1 MKKTKIICLSIIL
14 CLLSVLSFNIKAQEK
29 PTKEEKAKHKGIFD
43 RRPQIVER
51 DRPAEWKDLVPG
63 GQFMDRFKPMPV
75 QGKLTSDTW
84 GDKNVLPRYTDN
96 GIEDEEYSYWGG
108 NSLLGKDGKYHMIV
122 CRWPE
127 REPKGHGYYS
137 WSDVVHAVS
146 DNVFGPYKV
155 TRTLFPGHNPHLMQL
170 KDGRYMIISGN
181 KFWVET
187 DKEGLSSVDP
197 IEGLSEYWEEYPMV
211 KDNRGRFS
219 PEKGFMAF
227 AQREDDSYFGLTR
240 HGFMSVS
247 KTGYSPY
254 NILTEHRV
262 YPEMEGRF
270 EDPVIW
276 RTNVQYHL
284 IMNDW
289 KGRIAY
295 HMRSKDGLHWKLDNG
310 VAYEPGIGIT
320 EDGIANR
327 WAKYEVIRL
336 DQDEYGRAIRANFAA
351 IDCLKKE
358 DLGGDIHSSKVVYFP
373 LKKGRL
379 LSVLNEEKINM
390 RTKEIRL
397 KIHAEDSF
405 NPHNDLDLS
414 SLKFGVSEEV
424 NFGRGCSLLN
434 TEKAGKDLILVF
446 DATGNKITED
456 HFAGKLIGKRKDGG
470 FVFGYS
476 RLPGVSYLEPLLSA
490 MPARFSRIEGGIKV
504 EVEVQNFGQVT
515 SEATPI
521 KVIVGKPE
529 NVEVILG
536 EIPPLQPYEKTVVE
550 MTRME
555 DRSRFK
561 DGSSNRVIIQIDS
574 RGQKPNRFSREQEI
588 LPKKQ

>member
-1 MKKTKIICLSIIL
+1 MCDSKNVLLIFALL
-14 CLLSVLSFNIKAQEK
+14 CGSVLHSEAQEK
-29 PTKEEKAKHKGIFD
+29 PTEQQKAKYSDLFS
-43 RRPQIVER
+43 RRPMIVER
-51 DRPAEWKDLVPG
+51 DRPAAWDDLVPG
-63 GQFMDRFKPMPV
+63 GQFMDRFEPMPV
-75 QGKLTSDTW
+75 QGELTSDTW

-108 NSLLGKDGKYHMIV
+108 NSLLGKDGRYHMIV

-127 REPKGHGYYS
+127 REPEGHRYYP

-170 KDGRYMIISGN
+170 KDGRYMIKSGMG
-181 KFWVET
+181 FWVET
-187 DKEGLSSVDP
+187 DTKGLSTVDP
-197 IEGLSEYWEEYPMV
+197 IKGLSENWEEFPLV
-211 KDNRGRFS
+211 KDNRGRHS
-219 PEKGFMAF
+219 SEKGFMAF
-227 AQREDDSYFGLTR
+227 AQREDGSYFGLTR

-247 KTGYSPY
+247 QTGYSPY
-254 NILTEHRV
+254 NILTEKRI

-289 KGRIAY
+289 QGRIAY
-295 HMRSKDGLHWKLDNG
+295 HMRSKDGYHWKLDDG
-310 VAYEPGIGIT
+310 IAYEPGIGIT
-320 EDGIANR
+320 EDGIVNR

-336 DQDEYGRAIRANFAA
+336 EQDEYGRAIRVNFAA
-351 IDCLKKE
+351 IDCPKKE

-379 LSVLNEEKINM
+379 LSVLNDEQITM
-390 RTKEIRL
+390 CTKEIRV
-397 KIHAEDSF
+397 KIQAEDSF
-405 NPHNDLDLS
+405 NPHTDLDLS
-414 SLKFGVSEEV
+414 SLRFGVSEEV
-424 NFGRGCSLLN
+424 NFGKGCSLIS
-434 TEKAGKDLILVF
+434 TEIAGKDLILVF
-446 DATGNKITED
+446 DATGNKFTSD

-490 MPARFSRIEGGIKV
+490 MPARFSRIDGGVKV
-504 EVEVQNFGQVT
+504 EVEIQNFGQVI
-515 SEATPI
+515 SVPTPI
-521 KVIVGKPE
+521 KVIVGKTG

-536 EIPPLQPYEKTVVE
+536 EVPPLKPYEKTVVQ
-550 MTRME
+550 MSRME
-555 DRSRFK
+555 DRTWIK
-561 DGSSNRVIIQIDS
+561 DGSKNQVTIQIDS
-574 RGQKPNRFSREQEI
+574 PGQKPDRFTREQEI
-588 LPKKQ
+588 LP